1 MTEKTVDIQ
10 PQTRGARIRLGA
22 DLVGRAFRCR
32 DGVVRWV
39 VGQTPS
45 TRNLHLR
52 WFAEDSEVWH
62 HGGSVHP
69 KSWLAD
75 ERGGPD
81 AEVPT
86 PRPGETY
93 VYIGLTATRTTF
105 RRASEGSPDTHDMR
119 VPEVVGG

>member
-1 MTEKTVDIQ
+1 M
-10 PQTRGARIRLGA
+10 RLGA

-39 VGQTPS
+39 VGQTSS

-52 WFAEDSEVWH
+52 WLAEGSNVWH

-75 ERGGPD
+75 ERGGPET
-81 AEVPT
+81 EVAT
-86 PRPGETY
+86 PVPGETY
-93 VYIGLTATRTTF
+93 VYISLAATRTTF
-105 RRASEGSPDTHDMR
+105 RRASVGSPDTHDTR
-119 VPEVVGG
+119 VPEVLHG